1 MPERLPRVLVV
12 EDNTDTADI
21 IQRRLQ
27 LDGMEPVVCHRGA
40 EAKTL
45 LGQQEFDAVVL
56 DLMMPDISGFE
67 VLEHVRATPSLA
79 DLPVI
84 MLTAKA
90 SPQDRERA
98 KDMGADAY
106 IVKPFGP
113 HDLVRTLRGCFRRR
127 SNAAAAPA
135 N

>member
-67 VLEHVRATPSLA
+67 VLEHVRATPALE
-79 DLPVI
+79 DLPVV
-84 MLTAKA
+84 MLSAKA

>member
-1 MPERLPRVLVV
+1 VLVV
-12 EDNTDTADI
+12 EDNTDTAEI

-27 LDGMEPVVCHRGA
+27 LDGMEPVVCARGA
-40 EAKTL
+40 DAKTM
-45 LGQQEFDAVVL
+45 LGQRQFDAVVL
-56 DLMMPDISGFE
+56 DIMMPDISGFE
-67 VLEHVRATPSLA
+67 VLEHVRATPALA

-127 SNAAAAPA
+127 ANAAAAPA

>member
-27 LDGMEPVVCHRGA
+27 LDGMEPVVCHRGV

>member
-90 SPQDRERA
+90 SPQDREQA

>member
-1 MPERLPRVLVV
+1 VLVV

>member
-27 LDGMEPVVCHRGA
+27 LDGMEPVVCNRGA

-56 DLMMPDISGFE
+56 DIMMPDVSGFE
-67 VLEHVRATPSLA
+67 VLEHVRATPTLA

-113 HDLVRTLRGCFRRR
+113 HDLVRTLRDFFRRR